1 MTTIAKWCA
10 AGLTACIWSLSFN
23 ALADD
28 SAALKKKLA
37 SIRQFSAHF
46 EQTVTDAQGKPL
58 QNGSGEMVLQRPDHF
73 RWEAKKPDDNL
84 ILSDGKAVWLYDPFV
99 EQVTVMS
106 LSKAVVNTPFLLISS
121 TDDKIWKNYL
131 IDQDGSAFTI
141 TSKQK
146 DQRIESLRMV
156 FDNQNHITR
165 MEVNEAQGQRSE
177 FTLSAF
183 NANPALKA
191 DTFNFKTPEGVTVDD
206 QR

>member
-1 MTTIAKWCA
+1 MKIMAKWCA
-10 AGLTACIWSLSFN
+10 AGLTACVWSLSFN

-37 SIRQFSAHF
+37 SFRQFSAHF
-46 EQTVTDAQGKPL
+46 EQEVLDAQGKPL
-58 QNGSGEMVLQRPDHF
+58 QKGSGEMVLQRPDHF
-73 RWEAKKPDDNL
+73 RWEAKQPDDNL

-106 LSKAVVNTPFLLISS
+106 LSKAVINTPFLLISS
-121 TDDKIWKNYL
+121 TDDKIWNNYL

-141 TSKQK
+141 TSKKK

-156 FDNQNHITR
+156 FDSQNRISR

-177 FTLSAF
+177 FTLSSF
-183 NANPALKA
+183 NTKPVIKS
-191 DTFNFKTPEGVTVDD
+191 DTFNIKAPEGVTVDD

>member
-1 MTTIAKWCA
+1 MTTIANWCA

-183 NANPALKA
+183 NANPTLKA

>member
-28 SAALKKKLA
+28 SAVLKKKLA

-121 TDDKIWKNYL
+121 SDDKIWKNYL

-165 MEVNEAQGQRSE
+165 MEVSEAQGQRSE

-183 NANPALKA
+183 NANPTIKA

>member
-156 FDNQNHITR
+156 FDDKNHITR
-165 MEVNEAQGQRSE
+165 MEVSEAQGQRSE

-183 NANPALKA
+183 NANPTIKA

>member
-1 MTTIAKWCA
+1 MKIMAKWCA
-10 AGLTACIWSLSFN
+10 AGLTACVWSLSFN

-37 SIRQFSAHF
+37 SFRQFSAHF
-46 EQTVTDAQGKPL
+46 EQEVLDAQGKPL
-58 QNGSGEMVLQRPDHF
+58 QKGSGEMVLQRPDHF
-73 RWEAKKPDDNL
+73 RWEAKQPDDNL

-106 LSKAVVNTPFLLISS
+106 LSKAVINTPFLLISS
-121 TDDKIWKNYL
+121 TDDKIWNNYL

-141 TSKQK
+141 TSKKK

-165 MEVNEAQGQRSE
+165 MEVSEAQGQRSE

-183 NANPALKA
+183 NANPTIKA

>member
-1 MTTIAKWCA
+1 MKTMTKLCTVGIA
-10 AGLTACIWSLSFN
+10 ACIWSLSFQ

-37 SIRQFSAHF
+37 SLRQFSAHF
-46 EQTVTDAQGKPL
+46 EQEVVDAQGKPL
-58 QNGSGEMVLQRPDHF
+58 QKGSGDMTVQRPDRF

-84 ILSDGKAVWLYDPFV
+84 IVSDGKAVWLYDPFV

-121 TDDKIWKNYL
+121 TDDKIWKNYQ
-131 IDQDGSAFTI
+131 IDQDGLAFTI

-177 FTLSAF
+177 FTLSSF
-183 NANPALKA
+183 NQNPTIKA

>member
-156 FDNQNHITR
+156 FDDKNHITR
-165 MEVNEAQGQRSE
+165 MEVSEAQGQRSE

-183 NANPALKA
+183 NANPAIKA

>member
-121 TDDKIWKNYL
+121 ADDKIWKNYL

-183 NANPALKA
+183 NANPTLKA

>member
-10 AGLTACIWSLSFN
+10 AGVTACIWSLSFN

-165 MEVNEAQGQRSE
+165 MEVSEAQGQRSE

-183 NANPALKA
+183 NANPTIKA

>member
-177 FTLSAF
+177 FTLSSF
-183 NANPALKA
+183 NANPSIKA
-191 DTFNFKTPEGVTVDD
+191 DTFNFKTPDGVMVDD

>member
-1 MTTIAKWCA
+1 MRIMAKWCA
-10 AGLTACIWSLSFN
+10 AGLTACVWSLSFN

-46 EQTVTDAQGKPL
+46 EQEVLDAQGKPL
-58 QNGSGEMVLQRPDHF
+58 QKGSGEMVLQRPDHF
-73 RWEAKKPDDNL
+73 RWEAKQPDDNL

-106 LSKAVVNTPFLLISS
+106 LSKAVINTPFLLISS
-121 TDDKIWKNYL
+121 TNDKIWNNYL

-141 TSKQK
+141 TSKKK

-156 FDNQNHITR
+156 FDSQNRISR

-177 FTLSAF
+177 FTLSSF
-183 NANPALKA
+183 NTKPVIKP

>member
-1 MTTIAKWCA
+1 
-10 AGLTACIWSLSFN
+10 
-23 ALADD
+23 
-28 SAALKKKLA
+28 
-37 SIRQFSAHF
+37 
-46 EQTVTDAQGKPL
+46 VTDAQGKPL

-73 RWEAKKPDDNL
+73 RWEAKQPDDNL

-156 FDNQNHITR
+156 FDDKNHITR
-165 MEVNEAQGQRSE
+165 MEVSEAQGQRSE

-183 NANPALKA
+183 NANPTIKA

>member
-84 ILSDGKAVWLYDPFV
+84 ILSDGKAVWLYVPFV

-141 TSKQK
+141 TSKEK
-146 DQRIESLRMV
+146 DQRIE
-156 FDNQNHITR
+156 
-165 MEVNEAQGQRSE
+165 
-177 FTLSAF
+177 
-183 NANPALKA
+183 
-191 DTFNFKTPEGVTVDD
+191 
-206 QR
+206 

>member
-10 AGLTACIWSLSFN
+10 AGLTACVWSLSFN

-46 EQTVTDAQGKPL
+46 EQEVTDTQGKPL
-58 QNGSGEMVLQRPDHF
+58 QKGSGELVLQRPDHF
-73 RWEAKKPDDNL
+73 RWEAKQPDDNL

-156 FDNQNHITR
+156 FDDKNHITR
-165 MEVNEAQGQRSE
+165 MEVSEAQGQRSE

-183 NANPALKA
+183 NANPTIKA